1 MMTMEA
7 ELRALRD
14 ELSNRSS
21 LASNQSS
28 QATFIKDKEDPTETN
43 ESIEKNDEKDKHL
56 SLDKHKDQKPKDSQN
71 DQPSST

>member
-43 ESIEKNDEKDKHL
+43 ESIEKNEEKDKHL

-71 DQPSST
+71 DQPSTT